1 MRRSRI
7 LWAGALGVGLTACS
21 TPSAGS
27 GASTTPARSSI
38 APSAPSTATATAT
51 SAQAVGP
58 VLGCSTAVASAPTLG
73 TVQTSFS
80 SGPLE
85 PFGVAISPDSRT
97 AFVADA
103 SGAIYVYSLG
113 SEAPT
118 VEDVDSFRVTSTDG
132 SPPQP
137 GVSPLGLASTP
148 NGKYLIAADDNGGA
162 VVFNA
167 SHLEEAGSHW
177 SSWRTGTLAS
187 RGQGAIEAAISPGGT
202 FVFVTLENSDGLAVF
217 DLKRAL
223 LDGFGPS
230 DLVGTVPLGVA
241 PVGMAISPN
250 GRYLY
255 VTSEAAAPSQ
265 NEGTLTTIDLAT
277 AEQEPSRSI
286 VSTVSAG
293 CSPVRV
299 VATSSSVYV
308 TARGSDALLDF
319 AASDLVAHPTIA
331 LQGVV
336 RVGEAP
342 VGVALVDHDKAVV
355 IADSDRF
362 SAPGAGASLAVV
374 TEDQGGNLSLAGY
387 VKSGS
392 FPRDVAVAPNGSALL
407 VSNFGSGQVEEVAVA
422 TLP

>member
-1 MRRSRI
+1 
-7 LWAGALGVGLTACS
+7 
-21 TPSAGS
+21 
-27 GASTTPARSSI
+27 
-38 APSAPSTATATAT
+38 
-51 SAQAVGP
+51 
-58 VLGCSTAVASAPTLG
+58 VLGCSTAVASAPTLD
-73 TVQTSFS
+73 TVQTFFS

-103 SGAIYVYSLG
+103 SGAIYAYSLG
-113 SEAPT
+113 SGAPT
-118 VEDVDSFRVTSTDG
+118 VENVDSFRVTSTDG
-132 SPPQP
+132 IPPQP

-148 NGKYLIAADDNGGA
+148 NGKYLIAADNNGGA
-162 VVFNA
+162 VVFNV
-167 SHLEEAGSHW
+167 SHLEAADSHW
-177 SSWRTGTLAS
+177 SSWRTGTLES
-187 RGQGAIEAAISPGGT
+187 RGQGAIEAAVSPGGT
-202 FVFVTLENSDGLAVF
+202 FVFVTLEGSDRLAVF

-223 LDGFGPS
+223 LDGFGQS
-230 DLVGTVPLGVA
+230 DVVGTVPLGVA

-255 VTSEAAAPSQ
+255 VTSEAAARSQ
-265 NEGTLTTIDLAT
+265 NEGTLTTIDVAT
-277 AEQEPSRSI
+277 AEHAPSRSI

-319 AASDLVAHPTIA
+319 TASDLVSHPASA

-336 RVGEAP
+336 HVGEAP

-362 SAPGAGASLAVV
+362 SAPGEGADLAVA
-374 TEDQGGNLSLAGY
+374 TEDQGGHLSLAGY

-392 FPRDVAVAPNGSALL
+392 FPRDIAVVPNGSALL

-422 TLP
+422 SLP

>member
-1 MRRSRI
+1 M
-7 LWAGALGVGLTACS
+7 
-21 TPSAGS
+21 
-27 GASTTPARSSI
+27 RSS
-38 APSAPSTATATAT
+38 
-51 SAQAVGP
+51 
-58 VLGCSTAVASAPTLG
+58 L
-73 TVQTSFS
+73 
-80 SGPLE
+80 GPLE
-85 PFGVAISPDSRT
+85 PFGVAVSPDSRK

-113 SEAPT
+113 SGAPA
-118 VEDVDSFRVTSTDG
+118 VENVDSFRVTSTG
-132 SPPQP
+132 GIPPQP
-137 GVSPLGLASTP
+137 GVSPLGVASTP

-162 VVFNA
+162 VVFNV

-177 SSWRTGTLAS
+177 SSWHTGTLTS
-187 RGQGAIEAAISPGGT
+187 RGQGAIEAAVSPGGT
-202 FVFVTLENSDGLAVF
+202 FVFVTLENSSGLAVF
-217 DLKRAL
+217 DLQKAL

-255 VTSEAAAPSQ
+255 VTSEAEAAPSG

-277 AEQEPSRSI
+277 AEHAPSRSI
-286 VSTVSAG
+286 VSTVLAG

-319 AASDLVAHPTIA
+319 AASDLVSHPAIA
-331 LQGVV
+331 LRGVV

-342 VGVALVDHDKAVV
+342 VGVALVDHDKTVV

-362 SAPGAGASLAVV
+362 SAPGAGADLAVV
-374 TEDQGGNLSLAGY
+374 TVDQGGPLSLAGY

-392 FPRDVAVAPNGSALL
+392 FPRDMAVVPDGSELL
-407 VSNFGSGQVEEVAVA
+407 VSNFGSGQVEEVAVSS
-422 TLP
+422 LP